1 MKRKNKQ
8 FRAKDK
14 IVQKNSRDG
23 LIEENLSQGTISN
36 ISNKIQDIDIVKL
49 KESDKEQILDYTQ
62 NKDKNN
68 YKKPQ
73 ENMNKKNRISSN
85 KRAIKSIGKSKT
97 TNHKSEAGD
106 DINKNKV
113 NEYDLK
119 EELYYN
125 ENLSVDSNTEG
136 IEASKSI
143 NENPTI
149 SKTTDKNIIIKN
161 TRATTNSNIDKNKT
175 TKKNFQ
181 KEIYESNK
189 DIKDPKKL
197 ENIEAIS
204 VIDKGEDLT
213 FKSMMDE
220 RLGEIE
226 KDNELEPVEDKINVK
241 KKQQGDSNTNL
252 NNKKKDNK
260 SKSKPK
266 SKLKFQKDVK
276 KDSTNI
282 KKKES
287 NESVGSNVVAIGKS
301 TNKGIANIAHNKISD
316 NEDENIGVES
326 LHKTELVLE
335 DGVEKAKQF
344 KKYQK
349 NRKIKN
355 LKKFESKTLKSKE
368 KLDFEKVLKSDKKY
382 ENKNSLNKLFQ
393 KRRIKKAYN
402 KKKYGGIGQRIVG
415 AIKGNGETIAY
426 SAKKLSSKAI
436 NYVIALFLLVMMV
449 IIISNAASTIL
460 LGGMGVV
467 SGSSY
472 QASDLDVTNADI
484 EYSKLEANLL
494 KSLKNIEEDY
504 PGYDE
509 YRYYIDAVGH
519 DPHDLIA
526 YLTAKYSDFKVD
538 NIIRELERIFELQY
552 EFFTKKVIEKYT
564 TTETFTDPDT
574 GETYEVEV
582 EKSKVILET
591 TLNSKPLS
599 QVLKSQLNTDE
610 QELYEILMKTKGNY
624 MNYPSP
630 IEGDWKQ
637 KVSSMFGYR
646 IHPINDNL
654 SMHAGID
661 IADVEGTLLKSIFDG
676 VVTKKGFDSN
686 GYGRYLVITNEKG
699 YSALYAH
706 CLSLDVNLGDE
717 VKKESILGEMGS
729 TGNSTGSHLH
739 LELKDKNGNLL
750 NPYFYLL
757 SDSNEAPSGSMK
769 HFNGYNGNFTNPG
782 IAYDNE
788 TARRLFS
795 EAEKHLGK
803 RYVFGSNGPNTF
815 DCSSFVCWSFTKSNV
830 YNLPRTTAQ
839 GIFNKSIPIKRS
851 DAKAGDLI
859 FFKGTY
865 STSNT
870 VTHIGIYA
878 GNGMMIHA
886 GDPIQYASIDTNY
899 WKNHFYAFGRLR

>member
-1 MKRKNKQ
+1 
-8 FRAKDK
+8 
-14 IVQKNSRDG
+14 
-23 LIEENLSQGTISN
+23 
-36 ISNKIQDIDIVKL
+36 
-49 KESDKEQILDYTQ
+49 
-62 NKDKNN
+62 
-68 YKKPQ
+68 
-73 ENMNKKNRISSN
+73 
-85 KRAIKSIGKSKT
+85 
-97 TNHKSEAGD
+97 
-106 DINKNKV
+106 
-113 NEYDLK
+113 
-119 EELYYN
+119 
-125 ENLSVDSNTEG
+125 
-136 IEASKSI
+136 
-143 NENPTI
+143 
-149 SKTTDKNIIIKN
+149 
-161 TRATTNSNIDKNKT
+161 
-175 TKKNFQ
+175 
-181 KEIYESNK
+181 
-189 DIKDPKKL
+189 
-197 ENIEAIS
+197 
-204 VIDKGEDLT
+204 
-213 FKSMMDE
+213 
-220 RLGEIE
+220 
-226 KDNELEPVEDKINVK
+226 
-241 KKQQGDSNTNL
+241 
-252 NNKKKDNK
+252 
-260 SKSKPK
+260 
-266 SKLKFQKDVK
+266 
-276 KDSTNI
+276 
-282 KKKES
+282 
-287 NESVGSNVVAIGKS
+287 
-301 TNKGIANIAHNKISD
+301 
-316 NEDENIGVES
+316 
-326 LHKTELVLE
+326 
-335 DGVEKAKQF
+335 
-344 KKYQK
+344 
-349 NRKIKN
+349 
-355 LKKFESKTLKSKE
+355 
-368 KLDFEKVLKSDKKY
+368 
-382 ENKNSLNKLFQ
+382 
-393 KRRIKKAYN
+393 
-402 KKKYGGIGQRIVG
+402 
-415 AIKGNGETIAY
+415 
-426 SAKKLSSKAI
+426 
-436 NYVIALFLLVMMV
+436 MMV

-472 QASDLDVTNADI
+472 QASDLDVTNADV

-526 YLTAKYSDFKVD
+526 FLTAKYSDFKVD
-538 NIIRELERIFELQY
+538 NIISELERIFELQY

-564 TTETFTDPDT
+564 STETFTDPDT

-599 QVLKSQLNTDE
+599 EVLKSQLNTDE

-661 IADVEGTLLKSIFDG
+661 IADVEGTPLKSILDG
-676 VVTKKGFDSN
+676 VVTKIGFDSN
-686 GYGRYLVITNEKG
+686 GYGRYVVITNEKG
-699 YSALYAH
+699 YSVLYAH

-717 VKKESILGEMGS
+717 VKKESNLGEMGS

-757 SDSNEAPSGSMK
+757 SDSDEAPSGSMK

-782 IAYDNE
+782 IAFDNE

-839 GIFNKSIPIKRS
+839 GIFNKSTPIKRS

-865 STSNT
+865 STSNN